1 MLEAFYPIISV
12 IIGSACIF
20 GFGVILAMIF
30 LALKMAP
37 VEKYPR
43 TTRWAALIFVGLWSF
58 FSVKFLQPAY
68 YGLIA
73 AASLFLLVWG
83 FLSGVEKHVVWG
95 EFFTLSFWF
104 PTGTDHT
111 LAKDGM

>member
-30 LALKMAP
+30 LTLKMAP

-58 FSVKFLQPAY
+58 FSIKFLQPAY
-68 YGLIA
+68 YGFIA
-73 AASLFLLVWG
+73 AASGILLVWG
-83 FLSGVEKHVVWG
+83 FLSRIEKHVIWG

-104 PTGTDHT
+104 PTRAAHA
-111 LAKDGM
+111 LSKDGV

>member
-20 GFGVILAMIF
+20 GLGVVLAVIF

-43 TTRWAALIFVGLWSF
+43 ITRWAVLIFVGLWSF
-58 FSVKFLQPAY
+58 FFVKFLQPAY

-73 AASLFLLVWG
+73 ATSLFLLGWG
-83 FLSGVEKHVVWG
+83 FLSGTEKHVVWR

-104 PTGTDHT
+104 PIRNEHT
-111 LAKDGM
+111 LAKDGT